1 MALGIFGPGVGSS
14 SQNYYLVIQKKCFH
28 RECKETLIRNTIS
41 ALLFIYLVSVINTM
55 IKSNLQGEKKVLG
68 AYGPRGRVHNDIGD
82 KEAGSKL
89 KIVLSAWQVWCV

>member
-1 MALGIFGPGVGSS
+1 
-14 SQNYYLVIQKKCFH
+14 
-28 RECKETLIRNTIS
+28 
-41 ALLFIYLVSVINTM
+41 M

-89 KIVLSAWQVWCV
+89 KIVLFAWQVWCV